1 MTVPVSMYRIQLA
14 DASAFQRL
22 AELAPYLAKL
32 GVSHA
37 YLSPILAAA
46 PGSQHGYDVVDHG
59 NVSFE
64 LGGEEAFREAAAAL
78 KQHGIGIVLDI
89 VPNHMALPVPE
100 YLNNA
105 LWGLLRDGPESQY
118 ARWFDLADDQEIVLP
133 ILGQRINECIDAGEL
148 VVGAKGGPDGAPVL
162 RYYDHV
168 VPLRPGTESLPLEE
182 LLAAQYYRLAYWKV
196 ASEELNYRRFFDVDT
211 LVALRVERKEVF
223 DASHSVILRLMKEGL
238 VDGLRVDHPDGLA
251 DPIQYLQRLQDAVP
265 DGAWIVIEKILALD
279 EELDPQLV
287 CDGTTGYDALQRIG
301 GLFVDPSGKPV
312 LTTAFGETSG
322 ITMEWAQATELAK
335 RDVLSE
341 ILIAEVDRLAT
352 IAHGIC
358 QADVRLRDHSLRGL
372 ADAIYEILVGF
383 EVYRAYVVPGE
394 PAPAESIRRVDSAIA
409 FARERVPH
417 RGPEFDLVRKMILGT
432 LGEGGLRDEFL
443 IRFQQVCG
451 AVMAKGV
458 EDTANYRWFPL
469 AGLCEVGSEADVFG
483 VTADEFHTWAANR
496 QQNWPGSLNALS
508 THDAKRSEDVRA
520 RLAAIS
526 EIPGEWA
533 TTVNAFI
540 QIAGGL
546 RVHAPLDESRRA
558 TDPGHPDGGTE
569 WLLWQT
575 LIGAWPINAA
585 RLKDYMIKAV
595 REAKQRTSWNDPNSA
610 YEESLLDYID
620 GVLAND
626 SLISAVE
633 QVVERLHPAFVTN
646 CLGQRAIQLLTP
658 GIPDIYNGC
667 EAVFLRL
674 VDPDNRTAPDRSL
687 LSAILDEALA
697 RVPSPGNDLDLAKA
711 RLTGLGL
718 QLRAKYP
725 QAVGADGSYLALRSG
740 GSNSEHI
747 VGCCRGG
754 TLAVLATRLPIRL
767 IAKGGWGLTSVE
779 LPPGTWRNVLTATVH
794 HSSDAQPWRHVTEV
808 LGAWPVALLERT
820 GD

>member
-1 MTVPVSMYRIQLA
+1 MAAPSSTYRIQLT

-22 AELAPYLAKL
+22 ADLAPYLSRL

-37 YLSPILAAA
+37 YLSPILQAA

-78 KQHGIGIVLDI
+78 KKHGIGIVIDI

-105 LWGLLRDGPESQY
+105 LWGLLRDGRDSQY

-133 ILGQRINECIDAGEL
+133 ILGKRIDECLDAGEL

-168 VPLRPGTESLPLEE
+168 VPLRAGTETLPLEE
-182 LLAAQYYRLAYWKV
+182 LLAAQHYRLAYWKV

-211 LVALRVERKEVF
+211 LVALRVEREEVF
-223 DASHSVILRLMKEGL
+223 DASHAVILRLMREGL

-251 DPIQYLQRLQDAVP
+251 DPIQYLQRLRDAVP
-265 DGAWIVIEKILALD
+265 EGAWIVIEKILALD
-279 EELDPQLV
+279 EDLDPQLI
-287 CDGTTGYDALQRIG
+287 CDGTTGYEALQRIG
-301 GLFVDPSGKPV
+301 GLFVDPAGKPI
-312 LTTAFGETSG
+312 LTTAFAES
-322 ITMEWAQATELAK
+322 AQSEFTWEAASEQAK

-341 ILIAEVDRLAT
+341 ILVAEVDRLAT
-352 IAHGIC
+352 VAHGIC

-372 ADAIYEILVGF
+372 AEAIHEILVGF

-394 PAPAESIRRVDSAIA
+394 PAPDESIRRVEAALS
-409 FARERVPH
+409 FARERLPH
-417 RGPEFDLVRKMILGT
+417 REPEFELVREMVLGT

-469 AGLCEVGSEADVFG
+469 AGLCEVGCDADVFG
-483 VTADEFHTWAANR
+483 VSPAEFHEWAVAR
-496 QQNWPGSLNALS
+496 QQRWPNSLNALS

-533 TTVNAFI
+533 TTVNAFT

-546 RVHAPLDESRRA
+546 RVEAPIDESRRI
-558 TDPGHPDGGTE
+558 TDRGHPDGATE

-575 LIGAWPINAA
+575 LIGTWPITAD

-595 REAKQRTSWNDPNSA
+595 REAKQRTSWNDPDGD
-610 YEESLLDYID
+610 YEAALLDYID
-620 GVLAND
+620 RVLANED
-626 SLISAVE
+626 LISAVE
-633 QVVERLHPAFVTN
+633 QVAERLHPAFVSN

-674 VDPDNRTAPDRSL
+674 VDPDNRTPPDRAL
-687 LSAILDEALA
+687 LSAVLDEALES
-697 RVPSPGNDLDLAKA
+697 VPAPINDLDLAKA
-711 RLTGLGL
+711 RLTALGL
-718 QLRAKYP
+718 RLRAAHP
-725 QAVGADGSYLALRSG
+725 DAVGPAGTYTPVKSG
-740 GSNSEHI
+740 GSGSEHV
-747 VGCCRGG
+747 VGCIRGG
-754 TLAVLATRLPIRL
+754 ELAVLATRLPTRL
-767 IAKGGWGLTSVE
+767 LAKGGWDLTSVE
-779 LPPGTWRNVLTATVH
+779 LPQGTWRNVLTGTH
-794 HSSDAQPWRHVTEV
+794 HVSDGADQWHLVADV
-808 LGAWPVALLERT
+808 LGGWPVALLERSSR
-820 GD
+820 